1 MDKQAR
7 AQLEAN
13 GWRLGSAAEFLDL
26 TPEEAAIVEMRLALA
41 DHLRKLRIDRD
52 WTQTQTAARLG
63 SSQSRVAKMEAAD
76 GSVSLDLLIKAL
88 LALGASA
95 ADIGRVIAVD
105 RAHDVDRAVVTDG
118 NTEGAKLRA

>member
-1 MDKQAR
+1 MDRQTR
-7 AQLEAN
+7 VQLEAN

-26 TPEEAAIVEMRLALA
+26 TPEESSIVEMRLALA
-41 DHLRKLRIDRD
+41 DHLRKLRTDRG

-88 LALGASA
+88 LALGAST

-105 RAHDVDRAVVTDG
+105 RAHDVDRSVITDAG
-118 NTEGAKLRA
+118 AEGARLHA